1 MKKGLLGLS
10 AFIMALTMAGCGSV
24 KAEISTKDDSS
35 KETTVS
41 ADSKKD
47 SKKSDKSDIK
57 TDTSAPDIKEDAGE
71 YTKNGHA
78 AWGNYPDEFAP
89 EKIEET
95 LKKDPMT
102 ISEDGTLHFCGKDY
116 KLTAEGTFEGS
127 HIYSVEGSG
136 FDFKKYCDNSNDA
149 FSTPKCADKDYEGPV
164 YFTDAELHMTV
175 NGEDMPYHEFMVYIT
190 AKGDT
195 SCNEYISFTDE
206 VDDDAS
212 LSFDNY
218 DNDIDFDFNIDDNS
232 VSYDNNDCIT
242 FIN

>member
-10 AFIMALTMAGCGSV
+10 AFIMALTMAGCGSFSA
-24 KAEISTKDDSS
+24 KITTDDSS
-35 KETTVS
+35 SGKTSVS
-41 ADSKKD
+41 TD
-47 SKKSDKSDIK
+47 SKKSNGK
-57 TDTSAPDIKEDAGE
+57 TPAIRNYAGV
-71 YTKNGHA
+71 YKKNGHA

-89 EKIEET
+89 KKIEET

-116 KLTAEGTFEGS
+116 KLSAEGTFEGS

-175 NGEDMPYHEFMVYIT
+175 NEEDVPYHEFMVYIT

-218 DNDIDFDFNIDDNS
+218 DDDIDFDFNIDENS